1 MRFYFDFSI
10 PPYILDVTYLLKNIF
25 MNTLIITA
33 HPSQKNFTNTL
44 AETYAKNSEE
54 QGRQVEILNLYTT
67 DLKQD
72 FLRFENIRDMGNDE
86 VTKKMQQKID
96 WAEELVFIF
105 PVWWADAPA
114 ILKNWIDCNFGAGF
128 AFTYEN
134 GKPVGLLRGKT
145 ARIFATSGAPGFVY
159 SLFPVNYHILWGSM
173 RLKFCGIKTT
183 SIKVFGKMSNI
194 NDTDKQAMIDKEMKK
209 IFG

>member
-1 MRFYFDFSI
+1 
-10 PPYILDVTYLLKNIF
+10 

-44 AETYAKNSEE
+44 AETYAKHSEE
-54 QGRQVEILNLYTT
+54 EGRQVEILNLYTT
-67 DLKQD
+67 ELKQD
-72 FLRFENIRDMGNDE
+72 FLRFENIRDIGVDE
-86 VTKKMQQKID
+86 TTKKMQQKIE
-96 WAEELVFIF
+96 WAEELVFVF

-114 ILKNWIDCNFGAGF
+114 ILKNWIDCNFSAGF
-128 AFTYEN
+128 AFKYVN
-134 GKPVGLLRGKT
+134 GKPVGLLIGKT

-183 SIKVFGKMSNI
+183 SIKVFGNMEIRNEG
-194 NDTDKQAMIDKEMKK
+194 DKQVMLNKEMKK

>member
-1 MRFYFDFSI
+1 
-10 PPYILDVTYLLKNIF
+10 

-33 HPSQKNFTNTL
+33 HPSQTSFTRSI
-44 AETYAKNSEE
+44 AKTYKENGELE
-54 QGRQVEILNLYTT
+54 GRQVEILDLYTT

-72 FLRFENIRDMGNDE
+72 FLRFDKLSDIGKDKI
-86 VTKKMQQKID
+86 TQTMQEKIN
-96 WAEELVFIF
+96 WAEELVFVF

-114 ILKNWIDCNFGAGF
+114 IMKNFFDCNFSAGF
-128 AFTYEN
+128 AFQYID
-134 GKPVGLLRGKT
+134 GKPIGLLKGKT

-159 SLFPVNYHILWGSM
+159 SLFPVNYHILWGAM

-183 SIKVFGKMSNI
+183 SIKVFGKM
-194 NDTDKQAMIDKEMKK
+194 QARSKEESKAILSKEMKK